1 MAKQPT
7 KPSPTAPPG
16 YAVATGVP
24 GRVVF
29 TNVPPEV
36 IADLH
41 RLAKHHGIRC
51 LNLTITAQDLDE

>member
-1 MAKQPT
+1 MAKQPAPPKST
-7 KPSPTAPPG
+7 TPPG

-29 TNVPPEV
+29 TNAPPEV

-41 RLAKHHGIRC
+41 RLAKHYGIRC
-51 LNLTITAQDLDE
+51 MNLTITASHLDE

>member
-1 MAKQPT
+1 MKHPT
-7 KPSPTAPPG
+7 KPTTPPG
-16 YAVATGVP
+16 YAVASGVP

-29 TNVPPEV
+29 TNAPPEV

-51 LNLTITAQDLDE
+51 MNLTITAPDLSEE